1 MALIL
6 IVDDDRRFRAM
17 LRAMLTDAGHRVLEA
32 GDGDSG
38 VETFRR
44 ERPDVAL
51 VDIIMPGKGG
61 ISTIGE
67 IHMLDPTAKI
77 VAMSGG
83 DPRGPLSDLPI
94 AWAYG
99 AARSLR
105 KPFGRTVLLATL
117 AELLGEVGHTPEVSG
132 VQPRD
137 DAARAVAQPA
147 VIPKRRVPLK

>member
-61 ISTIGE
+61 ISTIG
-67 IHMLDPTAKI
+67 
-77 VAMSGG
+77 V
-83 DPRGPLSDLPI
+83 
-94 AWAYG
+94 
-99 AARSLR
+99 
-105 KPFGRTVLLATL
+105 
-117 AELLGEVGHTPEVSG
+117 
-132 VQPRD
+132 
-137 DAARAVAQPA
+137 
-147 VIPKRRVPLK
+147 